1 MEAVYVGEWWWRLA
15 KRASD
20 KIDYDELGELGELS
34 GKKVYG
40 SGIKSTPFPTK
51 RVQKIYQSCVK
62 DD

>member
-34 GKKVYG
+34 GKIG
-40 SGIKSTPFPTK
+40 LWF
-51 RVQKIYQSCVK
+51 R
-62 DD
+62 D